1 MENITF
7 IHCADLHLDSPF
19 VGLQYMP
26 KEIFKR
32 IQESTF
38 RAFTKVVDAAISKQ
52 VDFVIISGDLY
63 DGEDRSIKAQA
74 RLRKQMER
82 LQMENID
89 IFVIH
94 GNHDHLGG
102 GWTTIEMPE
111 NVHVF
116 SSDVETFEYIT
127 NKGVKVHLYGFSYP
141 ERHVRESKM
150 DQYNKTPGAD
160 FHIGILHGHCE
171 GGSTYHQPYAPFSI
185 GNLLEK
191 EMDYWALGHIHKRQI
206 LHQDPYIV
214 YPGNIQGRNSKEQ
227 SVKGCFAVTLSKH
240 ETKLEFIETSDI
252 VWESVTVSAKKYTYF
267 HELFLKCK
275 EMMENIRKQN
285 QAVLLR
291 LEIVDAENLEIKAIE
306 KISNGELTESLQDGE
321 EQEEN
326 FVWTYDLKH
335 DSTMKDGNYLS
346 EYQSF
351 KNELDSTLALLSDN
365 DIFEEAVG
373 ELYSHIK
380 SSRYLDRFSA
390 EEKTELL
397 IDAGQMLSQLLSSKS

>member
-38 RAFTKVVDAAISKQ
+38 RAFTKAVDAAISKK
-52 VDFVIISGDLY
+52 VDFIIISGDLY

-82 LQMENID
+82 LQMESID
-89 IFVIH
+89 VFIIH

-102 GWTTIEMPE
+102 TWTTIEMPK

-116 SSDVETFEYIT
+116 STDVETIEYIT
-127 NKGVKVHLYGFSYP
+127 KKGVKVHLYGFSYP
-141 ERHVRESKM
+141 ERHVGESKM
-150 DQYNKTPGAD
+150 EQYNKTPGAD

-171 GGSTYHQPYAPFSI
+171 GGSSYHQPYAPFSI
-185 GNLLEK
+185 RDLLDK
-191 EMDYWALGHIHKRQI
+191 EMDYWALGHIHKQQI
-206 LHQDPYIV
+206 LHENPYII
-214 YPGNIQGRNSKEQ
+214 YPGNIQGRNAKEQ
-227 SVKGCFAVTLSKH
+227 SMKGCFAVTLSKH
-240 ETKLEFIETSDI
+240 ETTLEFIEASDI
-252 VWESVTVSAKKYTYF
+252 IWDTITVSAKESSYF
-267 HELFLKCK
+267 HELFLQCK
-275 EMMENIRKQN
+275 EIIDNIRKQN

-291 LEIVDAENLEIKAIE
+291 LEIVDTENLEVKTIE
-306 KISNGELTESLQDGE
+306 KMTNGEFIESLQDGE

-326 FVWTYDLKH
+326 FVWTYQVRIN
-335 DSTMKDGNYLS
+335 STEQDGFFLS

-351 KNELDSTLALLSDN
+351 KDELDRTLGLLSDN
-365 DIFEEAVG
+365 DVFEEAIG
-373 ELYSHIK
+373 ELYSHIR
-380 SSRYLDRFSA
+380 SSRYLENISA

-397 IDAGQMLSQLLSSKS
+397 IESGQMLSQLLSSKL